1 MQTIP
6 GKSFQMNYKAIR
18 LFFYLFI
25 GLGSNLQAQ
34 ESINWIDSTLV
45 YNFGDIDYGTEYQH
59 SFVFINN
66 TSDTLSIETI
76 RTDCGCTVPNWEN
89 TFIAPGISGEISVT
103 YTPKKHGY
111 FSEKVR
117 VFFFEQKKPVIL
129 NVEGY
134 VFKY

>member
-1 MQTIP
+1 MKKLLTLLI
-6 GKSFQMNYKAIR
+6 
-18 LFFYLFI
+18 LFSSISAAQL
-25 GLGSNLQAQ
+25 LNPKLVLQQ
-34 ESINWIDSTLV
+34 NEYD
-45 YNFGDIDYGTEYQH
+45 FGDIDYGTEYQH

-66 TSDTLSIETI
+66 SSDTLSIETI
-76 RTDCGCTVPNWEN
+76 RTDCGCTVPDWEN
-89 TFIAPGISGEISVT
+89 TFTMPGASGEISVT